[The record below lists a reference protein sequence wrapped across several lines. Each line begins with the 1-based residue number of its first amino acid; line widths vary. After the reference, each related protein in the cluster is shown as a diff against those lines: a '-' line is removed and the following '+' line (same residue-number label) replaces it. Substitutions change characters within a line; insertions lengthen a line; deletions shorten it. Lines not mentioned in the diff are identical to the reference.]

1 MADWIDTIEKL
12 VPTVASALGSP
23 VAGMAVGA
31 LESALGMSAQDVKA
45 TVESGKLTADQVAA
59 IQQSELAI
67 KAKAQELGLDFEKL
81 AVEDRTSARNMQM
94 NVKSWVPPFLALSV
108 TVGFFGILV
117 GMMTQKFATSDALML
132 MLGSLGTAWT
142 VIIAF
147 YFGSSAGSQ
156 AKDEAIHAK
165 LNGGDPK

>member
-12 VPTVASALGSP
+12 APTVASALGSP

-31 LESALGMSAQDVKA
+31 LESALGMSVQEVKA
-45 TVESGKLTADQVAA
+45 TVESGKLTAEQVAA

-142 VIIAF
+142 GIISF

-165 LNGGDPK
+165 LNGGASK